1 MQVKETKIHGAYE
14 FLPDPFIDHRGTY
27 VELFNQEQYAPYCKA
42 TFVQDDMSISSRH
55 VLRGLHGDAD
65 TWKLI
70 TCLHGDIYFVVLD
83 IRENSPTKNI
93 WQSFVLNEKNY
104 RQVLVPPGCANGH
117 LVMSERAIFHYK
129 QSTYYSKNQF
139 TIRWNDPQY
148 GIWWPITT
156 PILSRRDEV
165 GHYVD

>member
-1 MQVKETKIHGAYE
+1 MQAKETKIQGVYE
-14 FLPDPFIDHRGTY
+14 FFPDPFIDHRGTY
-27 VELFNQEQYAPYCKA
+27 VELFNQEEYSHYCKA
-42 TFVQDDMSISSRH
+42 PFLQDDMSISSRH

-83 IRENSPTKNI
+83 IRENSPTKNV
-93 WQSFVLNEKNY
+93 WQSFVLNDKNY
-104 RQVLVPPGCANGH
+104 CQVLVPPGCANGH

-139 TIRWNDPQY
+139 TVRWNDPSY
-148 GIWWPITT
+148 GIWWPIVT

>member
-1 MQVKETKIHGAYE
+1 MHAKETKIQGVYE

-27 VELFNQEQYAPYCKA
+27 VELFNQEEYSLYCKA
-42 TFVQDDMSISSRH
+42 PFLQDDMSISSRH

-83 IRENSPTKNI
+83 IRENSPTKNV
-93 WQSFVLNEKNY
+93 WQSFVLNDKNY
-104 RQVLVPPGCANGH
+104 CQVLVPPGCANGH

-139 TIRWNDPQY
+139 TVRWNDPSY
-148 GIWWPITT
+148 DIWWPAVT
-156 PILSRRDEV
+156 PILSRRDEI